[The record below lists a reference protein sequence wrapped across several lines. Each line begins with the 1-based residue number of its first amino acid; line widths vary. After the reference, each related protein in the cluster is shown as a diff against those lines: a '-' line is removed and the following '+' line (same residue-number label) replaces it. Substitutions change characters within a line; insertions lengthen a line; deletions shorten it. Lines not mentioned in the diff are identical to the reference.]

1 MDTIKGLMY
10 DISDGMKG
18 DADYIEQMMRRL
30 SGYGYNMLVL
40 YLESCFRFPSHPAL
54 GRNES
59 LGPEEIR
66 RLDAVAQEL
75 GMELVPCVNIA
86 GHTEGI
92 GFLEA
97 YKHLSADPS
106 GLSSA
111 VGQLRVDLRQ
121 SLALLEELYADVF
134 SCFQSKYVHIGAD
147 EIGID
152 KQMAHLPEEARWDKA
167 LDRVVHMI
175 ELVKRNGKIP
185 LLWGDMLLKHRDT
198 IGRIPDDAIIC
209 DWAYFSDP
217 LFKGLS
223 NVESQSFF
231 RDAGKTSVAF
241 PGIIN
246 FFGNPVVS
254 VNSTM
259 NIQSFYRDHHEV
271 FREKAQ
277 GVILSAWEAEGNSF
291 FGCNWP
297 WIYMQSRL
305 FAGQDV
311 DGMGF
316 LRDYTRLEWG
326 VDTDGLAL
334 WYDLVDVQVQKA
346 FLFQAVVDPGVHN
359 AVSSMRN
366 RSYKLLT
373 LFVRAL
379 FRTENPLPVL
389 YRSRPWLTGKIKE
402 EVRGLLRKALTVA
415 ETLYEQATNRREE
428 PRLLLEWNKM
438 MLGVLDLSDD
448 FEQAIG
454 YYHEAA
460 VAQGKQPEQY
470 ASRLADCIAAMR
482 RMERTMDV
490 LIRWGE
496 LSIELD
502 RAADYAAWWVREG
515 KEHIRIRAEELA
527 TGKSGRRGLVNFEV
541 FIRIHP
547 SRPFASRRWKA
558 TAAAPV

>member
-1 MDTIKGLMY
+1 MY

-18 DADYIEQMMRRL
+18 DADYIEQLMRRL

-40 YLESCFRFPSHPAL
+40 YMENCFRFPSHPAL

-59 LGPEEIR
+59 LGADEVR
-66 RLDAVAQEL
+66 RLNEVAQQL

-86 GHTEGI
+86 GHAEGF
-92 GFLEA
+92 GFMEA
-97 YKHLSADPS
+97 HKHLSGDPS
-106 GLSSA
+106 GASSA
-111 VGQLRVDLRQ
+111 VGQLRVDLPE
-121 SLALLEELYADVF
+121 SLDFLEELYADLFTCF
-134 SCFQSKYVHIGAD
+134 SSKYVHIGAD

-152 KQMAHLPEEARWDKA
+152 KQMHHLPEDVRWSIA

-198 IGRIPDDAIIC
+198 IDRIPDDAIIC

-217 LFKGLS
+217 QFKGLS

-259 NIQSFYRDHHEV
+259 NIRSFYRDHYDV
-271 FREKAQ
+271 FQDKAR
-277 GVILSAWEAEGNSF
+277 GVILCAWESEANSF

-297 WIYMQSRL
+297 WIYLQSKL
-305 FAGQDV
+305 FSGEDTG

-316 LRDYTRLEWG
+316 MREYTRLEWG
-326 VDTDGLAL
+326 VDTDGLAQ

-346 FLFQAVVDPGVHN
+346 FLFHAVVNPSIHK
-359 AVSSMRN
+359 AVSPMRN
-366 RSYKLLT
+366 RFYKLLT
-373 LFVRAL
+373 LFVREL

-389 YRSRPWLTGKIKE
+389 YRARPWLTAAVKQ
-402 EVRGLLRKALTVA
+402 EVRAILGKALPVA
-415 ETLYEQATNRREE
+415 EALYEQAVNRREE

-438 MLGVLDLSDD
+438 MLAVLDLSDGL
-448 FEQAIG
+448 ESAVG
-454 YYHEAA
+454 HYHAAA
-460 VAQGKQPEQY
+460 VAQEKQPEQF
-470 ASRLADCIAAMR
+470 APRLADCIAAFR
-482 RMERTMDV
+482 RMEGTMDA

-496 LSIELD
+496 VSIELD
-502 RAADYAAWWVREG
+502 RAADYAAWWVRQG
-515 KEHIRIRAEELA
+515 KEHIRLRAEELE
-527 TGKSGRRGLVNFEV
+527 TGKSGRRGLVNVEV
-541 FIRIHP
+541 FIRINP
-547 SRPFASRRWKA
+547 SRPFAARRWKA
-558 TAAAPV
+558 TAQTLV